1 MNHHSNRLPV
11 LFPGL
16 VLGMVAPIVSADVML
31 QYELTFNGVTGT
43 FGDTSF
49 ENETMTIKL
58 PGSVGSIYE
67 EDGHYNHDYLTE
79 WQYGPTAAR
88 LSIGEGIVT
97 DGTMV
102 GSDLRVSTFDNE
114 ETGKT
119 QLSLDVYY
127 TADLQPDR
135 WHQLMYFITDEAGSA
150 FNMLSSEMSIV
161 GEWVVLQYWHTYFTE
176 NIGAVN
182 GQDLQL
188 DFGTG
193 PDATWDVT
201 LASSESGPVPGPG
214 GIAAI
219 AALGF
224 TRRRRR

>member
-1 MNHHSNRLPV
+1 MKAHPEV
-11 LFPGL
+11 GL
-16 VLGMVAPIVSADVML
+16 DRRRRSSHYAD
-31 QYELTFNGVTGT
+31 F
-43 FGDTSF
+43 
-49 ENETMTIKL
+49 
-58 PGSVGSIYE
+58 
-67 EDGHYNHDYLTE
+67 HR
-79 WQYGPTAAR
+79 AR
-88 LSIGEGIVT
+88 KRSE
-97 DGTMV
+97 
-102 GSDLRVSTFDNE
+102 
-114 ETGKT
+114 
-119 QLSLDVYY
+119 LDVYY

>member
-1 MNHHSNRLPV
+1 MIGLGIRSFPTPLRAVGVHPLTLPKLPKQGRVQRPLRRLWAAWLVVDRLPRRVAEAHRAGELAV
-11 LFPGL
+11 LRP
-16 VLGMVAPIVSADVML
+16 
-31 QYELTFNGVTGT
+31 
-43 FGDTSF
+43 
-49 ENETMTIKL
+49 
-58 PGSVGSIYE
+58 
-67 EDGHYNHDYLTE
+67 
-79 WQYGPTAAR
+79 R
-88 LSIGEGIVT
+88 LRS
-97 DGTMV
+97 
-102 GSDLRVSTFDNE
+102 R
-114 ETGKT
+114 
-119 QLSLDVYY
+119 
-127 TADLQPDR
+127 
-135 WHQLMYFITDEAGSA
+135 AGSA